1 MTVRA
6 ALAEAL
12 SLAFPTW
19 CAGCDA
25 PDMTL
30 CEQCRAALEPV
41 NPRHRADG
49 GLLIHSAVRFDG
61 APARIVRAFKE
72 DGRTA
77 LARPLGRAIATLVER
92 AGWTDALLVPVP
104 SSRAAMRR
112 RGYRPAE
119 LVARRTGM
127 SMASLLSATG
137 AAADQRGLGRAARAR
152 NVAGTMSVVR
162 VPTHARQRNVVL
174 VDDVV
179 TTGATLSEAARAL
192 RVAGVVVLGAVTVA
206 STERWTERD
215 ADEPDSQV
223 TAGSLV
229 PRVEGQ
235 GVRGSALDRADRT
248 KEVKDGN
255 QHRRRGSEH

>member
-1 MTVRA
+1 
-6 ALAEAL
+6 
-12 SLAFPTW
+12 
-19 CAGCDA
+19 
-25 PDMTL
+25 
-30 CEQCRAALEPV
+30 
-41 NPRHRADG
+41 
-49 GLLIHSAVRFDG
+49 
-61 APARIVRAFKE
+61 
-72 DGRTA
+72 
-77 LARPLGRAIATLVER
+77 
-92 AGWTDALLVPVP
+92 
-104 SSRAAMRR
+104 
-112 RGYRPAE
+112 
-119 LVARRTGM
+119 
-127 SMASLLSATG
+127 
-137 AAADQRGLGRAARAR
+137 
-152 NVAGTMSVVR
+152 MSVVR

-206 STERWTERD
+206 STERWIERD